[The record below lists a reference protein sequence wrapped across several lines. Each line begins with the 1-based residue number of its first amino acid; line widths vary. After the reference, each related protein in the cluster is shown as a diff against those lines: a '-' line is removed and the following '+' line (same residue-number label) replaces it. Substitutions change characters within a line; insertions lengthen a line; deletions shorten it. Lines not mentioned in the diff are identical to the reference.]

1 MNQPKLLRSPLSHEA
16 QRQEA
21 ASIEM
26 ELVNEPTNGTGTRRP
41 SRAGTRTVQVLT
53 EKQLERKRA
62 NDRQAQRAIR
72 QRTKDHIIRL
82 ERSLRELQETYDASK
97 RLMAS
102 IQQQNRVLEEENAY
116 LRTKLAEYGFDLNVG
131 RIQSTIL
138 VAHIEYSS

>member
-1 MNQPKLLRSPLSHEA
+1 MNQPELVRSPLSHEIP
-16 QRQEA
+16 RHEA
-21 ASIEM
+21 GPIDM
-26 ELVNEPTNGTGTRRP
+26 ELVNETTNGAGTRRP

-82 ERSLRELQETYDASK
+82 ERSLRELQEAHDASK

-102 IQQQNRVLEEENAY
+102 MQQQNRVLEEENAY
-116 LRTKLAEYGFDLNVG
+116 LRAKLAEYGFDLNVG

-138 VAHIEYSS
+138 VAHIEYAI